1 MESLNDVLLRWVT
14 LSGIIVILLMI
25 PLSRLLSKKLESVQ
39 QGLWKWWTNE
49 SMWQLRHS
57 RESNWSNSR
66 LGTIIL
72 TTYLKSPIWWSEC
85 IESLCLLANALFF
98 CLEYYS
104 IVCVYYHICFVCYHG
119 WSFNHFN
126 CIHIQYSVLLVD
138 SFHS

>member
-49 SMWQLRHS
+49 LMWQLRHS

-85 IESLCLLANALFF
+85 IESLYLLANALFF

-104 IVCVYYHICFVCYHG
+104 IFCVYYPICFVCYHG

-126 CIHIQYSVLLVD
+126 CIHIQYPVLLVD